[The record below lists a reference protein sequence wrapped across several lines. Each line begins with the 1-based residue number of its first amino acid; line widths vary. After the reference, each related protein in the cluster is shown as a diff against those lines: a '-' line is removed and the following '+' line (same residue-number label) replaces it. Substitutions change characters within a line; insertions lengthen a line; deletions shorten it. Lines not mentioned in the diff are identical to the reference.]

1 MCTRKYFDIRRVSQ
15 TASSGAFA
23 RVLPRDGAVTRK
35 EDAMYVDAKLRE
47 ALSRF
52 SMATSIEALRDGL
65 ADAAFP
71 MGFPY
76 VALVQHGG
84 LPRLVERS
92 MVVTNY
98 PAEFVQFYID
108 NHCFI
113 IDPVYE
119 VSQLLD
125 RPFGWDEIG
134 NFVEL
139 TEHQHALFEEARGYG
154 IVHGITVPLHIPN
167 VSYASCTFARPEP
180 IEITPSLMTTL
191 QIIAGFAFKAGLYL
205 HHAMHDRNV
214 LRLTRREAEC
224 TALIALGKTDWEIG
238 QILGIAQTTVRYF
251 ITRAKQR
258 YGVFRRSEL
267 VARAIVDA
275 QVIPDDHDKD
285 STVPEGGDQPA
296 RE

>member
-1 MCTRKYFDIRRVSQ
+1 
-15 TASSGAFA
+15 
-23 RVLPRDGAVTRK
+23 
-35 EDAMYVDAKLRE
+35 MYVGPRLGK
-47 ALSRF
+47 ALSRLNT
-52 SMATSIEALRDGL
+52 TSSTEALRDGL
-65 ADAAFP
+65 ADAALQ
-71 MGFPY
+71 MGFPF

-84 LPRLVERS
+84 LPRLIERS

-108 NHCFI
+108 NHYYV

-119 VSQLLD
+119 VSQQLD
-125 RPFGWDEIG
+125 RPFGWEEIA

-139 TEHQHALFEEARGYG
+139 ADHQLALFGEARRYG
-154 IVHGITVPLHIPN
+154 IVHGITVPLHIPSE
-167 VSYASCTFARPEP
+167 SYASCTFSRPDP
-180 IEITPSLMTTL
+180 IEITPSLMTAL
-191 QIIAGFAFKAGLYL
+191 QIVAGFAFKAGLYL
-205 HHAMHDRNV
+205 HHAMHGRNV
-214 LRLTRREAEC
+214 PRLTRREAEC

-238 QILGIAQTTVRYF
+238 EILGIAQTTVRYF

-275 QVIPDDHDKD
+275 QVIRDGQDK
-285 STVPEGGDQPA
+285 VPESAGDKPE

>member
-1 MCTRKYFDIRRVSQ
+1 
-15 TASSGAFA
+15 
-23 RVLPRDGAVTRK
+23 
-35 EDAMYVDAKLRE
+35 MYVDAKLRE
-47 ALSRF
+47 TLSRF

-65 ADAAFP
+65 ADAALP

-98 PAEFVQFYID
+98 PAVFVQFYID

-139 TEHQHALFEEARGYG
+139 TEHQRALFEEARDYG
-154 IVHGITVPLHIPN
+154 IVHGITVPLHLPN

-267 VARAIVDA
+267 VARAIVDS
-275 QVIPDDHDKD
+275 QVIRNRQDKD
-285 STVPEGGDQPA
+285 IKGPEGDNDKP
-296 RE
+296 ESE

>member
-1 MCTRKYFDIRRVSQ
+1 MRPFFEKFPPSLV
-15 TASSGAFA
+15 GAEA
-23 RVLPRDGAVTRK
+23 CDWTKICAGEEEKPVYVGPR
-35 EDAMYVDAKLRE
+35 LLE
-47 ALSRF
+47 ALSRLN
-52 SMATSIEALRDGL
+52 MASSTEALRDGL
-65 ADAAFP
+65 ADAARQ

-76 VALVQHGG
+76 IALVQHGG
-84 LPRLVERS
+84 LPRLVECS

-98 PAEFVQFYID
+98 PAKFVQSYIA
-108 NHCFI
+108 NHYYV

-125 RPFGWDEIG
+125 RPFGWEEIS
-134 NFVEL
+134 NAVEL
-139 TEHQHALFEEARGYG
+139 ADHQHALFKEAGRYG
-154 IVHGITVPLHIPN
+154 IVHGVTVPLHIPSE
-167 VSYASCTFARPEP
+167 SYASCTFARPEP

-191 QIIAGFAFKAGLYL
+191 QIIAGFAFRAGLYL

-214 LRLTRREAEC
+214 PRLTRREAEC

-267 VARAIVDA
+267 VARAIIDA
-275 QVIPDDHDKD
+275 QVIRDGQDRD
-285 STVPEGGDQPA
+285 SKVPESADDKPERG
-296 RE
+296 

>member
-1 MCTRKYFDIRRVSQ
+1 MVGITDAPDVIH
-15 TASSGAFA
+15 
-23 RVLPRDGAVTRK
+23 VLGKMETP
-35 EDAMYVDAKLRE
+35 MYVGPRLRKV
-47 ALSRF
+47 LS
-52 SMATSIEALRDGL
+52 SLNMASSIEALRDEL
-65 ADAAFP
+65 SDAALQ
-71 MGFPY
+71 MGFPF

-84 LPRLVERS
+84 LPRLVECS

-98 PAEFVQFYID
+98 PADFVKSYIA
-108 NHCFI
+108 NHCYV

-125 RPFGWDEIG
+125 RPFGWEEIS

-139 TEHQHALFEEARGYG
+139 ADHQHALFEEARGYG
-154 IVHGITVPLHIPN
+154 IVHGITVPLHIPREA
-167 VSYASCTFARPEP
+167 YASCTFARPEP

-191 QIIAGFAFKAGLYL
+191 QIIAGFAFKAGLIL
-205 HHAMHDRNV
+205 HHAMHYRNV
-214 LRLTRREAEC
+214 PRLTRREAEC

-267 VARAIVDA
+267 VAHAIVDS
-275 QVIPDDHDKD
+275 QVIRDGQHRNGK
-285 STVPEGGDQPA
+285 VPESADDKPE

>member
-1 MCTRKYFDIRRVSQ
+1 MYI
-15 TASSGAFA
+15 G
-23 RVLPRDGAVTRK
+23 PR
-35 EDAMYVDAKLRE
+35 LRE

-52 SMATSIEALRDGL
+52 NTASSTEALRDGL
-65 ADAAFP
+65 AGAAEQ

-98 PAEFVQFYID
+98 PAEFVQSYIE
-108 NHCFI
+108 NHYFI
-113 IDPVYE
+113 IDPVYD
-119 VSQLLD
+119 VSQQLD
-125 RPFGWDEIG
+125 RPFGWEEITS
-134 NFVEL
+134 FVEL
-139 TEHQHALFEEARGYG
+139 ADHQHALFGEARRYG
-154 IVHGITVPLHIPN
+154 IVHGITVPLHIPSE
-167 VSYASCTFARPEP
+167 SYASCSFARPEP
-180 IEITPSLMTTL
+180 IEITPSLMATL
-191 QIIAGFAFKAGLYL
+191 QIVAGFAFKAGLYL
-205 HHAMHDRNV
+205 HHAMHGRNV
-214 LRLTRREAEC
+214 PRLTRREAEC

-251 ITRAKQR
+251 ISRAKQR

-275 QVIPDDHDKD
+275 QVIRDGQDK
-285 STVPEGGDQPA
+285 VPESAGDKPE

>member
-1 MCTRKYFDIRRVSQ
+1 
-15 TASSGAFA
+15 
-23 RVLPRDGAVTRK
+23 
-35 EDAMYVDAKLRE
+35 MYVDAKLRE
-47 ALSRF
+47 TLSRLN
-52 SMATSIEALRDGL
+52 MASSIEALRDGL
-65 ADAAFP
+65 ADAALQ

-98 PAEFVQFYID
+98 PAEFVRSYIA
-108 NHCFI
+108 NHYYV

-125 RPFGWDEIG
+125 RPFDWEEIS

-139 TEHQHALFEEARGYG
+139 ADHQHALFEEARGYG
-154 IVHGITVPLHIPN
+154 IVHGITVPLHIPSE
-167 VSYASCTFARPEP
+167 SYASCTFARPEP
-180 IEITPSLMTTL
+180 VEITPSLLTTL
-191 QIIAGFAFKAGLYL
+191 QIIASFAFKAGLNL

-214 LRLTRREAEC
+214 PRLTRREAEC

-238 QILGIAQTTVRYF
+238 QILGITQTTVRYF

-258 YGVFRRSEL
+258 YGVFRRAEL
-267 VARAIVDA
+267 VARAILDA
-275 QVIPDDHDKD
+275 QVIRHGQDKD
-285 STVPEGGDQPA
+285 IKGPESADKPE